1 VADLKVLPVPGYD
14 IILGYDWIASM
25 GEVIMN
31 LRQGF
36 MMVEVEGE
44 KVQLCTEKVQAKVR
58 ILDEVLDVAK
68 EQKNTHSSSITRDT
82 RILS

>member
-25 GEVIMN
+25 GEVTMN

-36 MMVEVEGE
+36 MMVEV
-44 KVQLCTEKVQAKVR
+44 
-58 ILDEVLDVAK
+58 
-68 EQKNTHSSSITRDT
+68 
-82 RILS
+82 